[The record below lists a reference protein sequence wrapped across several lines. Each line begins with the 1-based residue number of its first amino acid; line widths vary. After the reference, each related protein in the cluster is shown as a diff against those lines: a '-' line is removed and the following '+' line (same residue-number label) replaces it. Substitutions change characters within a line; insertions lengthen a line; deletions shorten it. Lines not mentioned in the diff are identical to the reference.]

1 VYVRQGRHRQGS
13 SAVKTRGVVW
23 TAAALMAVPALG
35 LAALLLDPAGF
46 PLWRGG
52 AYSDLLIS
60 HWPIA
65 AFIRESIATWHEVPL
80 WNPLIL
86 SGMPLTADPLAGFW
100 YPPNVVAWLTSS
112 GLGFNLLFWAHLGFA
127 AWGVMR
133 LLRSEGASPPA
144 ALLGGV
150 AFAATPK
157 LVGHVG
163 LGHLTLVE
171 AVCWTPWILLAI
183 RRAIDGALEPAGRLW
198 RFGSAGALTGFVFVI
213 DPRWAIPAGLLGL
226 AYAGKCLA
234 HSQPRQ
240 GRIRFGRSLVA
251 CLIGLGVAAPALIP
265 LLELL
270 RMTTRW
276 GMAAEVA
283 EEMSLAPAR
292 LIGAALFDG
301 GGWPETQTYLGATV
315 VLLLAVGA
323 AATLRRGRFWSV
335 TLVVSLLLAL
345 GSFTPLYGWIMRFVP
360 GMSSLR
366 VPARFYLIVAL
377 AAAMLAGHAFDNL
390 REVLSDVR
398 AARRV
403 RLAAVGVGA
412 LAIALPVTALLLR
425 VKQSGASDLAQ
436 SWAGLAG
443 GILACAAAA
452 CVLVIVKG
460 TRAGRVAGMV
470 LLALVALDLGWAN
483 MFTLRVEPA
492 EAALS
497 ADACAPAGERVEYGV
512 RRTFSPSY
520 SVPQQA
526 ALLCGL
532 ELADGVNPLQLT
544 AYRDAMA
551 SATGFSTGSYSVTLP
566 PFPNGDVRVDW
577 HPTIDADALGQ
588 LNVERIVSAYP
599 IDAPDLELLAQEDG
613 QWIYRNLK
621 VRPRAWMEPD
631 DAGTGEWRSVA
642 SFEWTPNRIQI
653 RVDGPGRLVLSEVA
667 YPGWQA
673 RVDGDPVAVE
683 TYAGVLRSVE
693 LAPGEHEV
701 VFSFMPSSLYGG
713 IAIGALALLGLLV
726 LKVRR

>member
-1 VYVRQGRHRQGS
+1 
-13 SAVKTRGVVW
+13 
-23 TAAALMAVPALG
+23 MAVPALG
-35 LAALLLDPAGF
+35 LAVLLLDPTGF

-65 AFIRESIATWHEVPL
+65 AFIRESIATWHQVPL

-100 YPPNVVAWLTSS
+100 YPPNVVAWLSPS

-133 LLRSEGASPPA
+133 LLRSEGASSPA
-144 ALLGGV
+144 ALLGGI

-157 LVGHVG
+157 LAGHIG

-198 RFGSAGALTGFVFVI
+198 RFGLAGALTGLVFVI
-213 DPRWAIPAGLLGL
+213 DPRWAIPAGLLGV

-265 LLELL
+265 LLQLL
-270 RMTTRW
+270 PRTTRW
-276 GMAAEVA
+276 GMTAEVA
-283 EEMSLAPAR
+283 QEMSLAPAR

-301 GGWPETQTYLGATV
+301 GGWPEAQTYLGATV

-323 AATLRRGRFWSV
+323 TATFRRGRFWSA
-335 TLVVSLLLAL
+335 TLVVSVLLAL
-345 GSFTPLYGWIMRFVP
+345 GTFTPLYGWVMNLLP
-360 GMSSLR
+360 GMNSMR

-390 REVLSDVR
+390 REVSTR
-398 AARRV
+398 ARSARRV
-403 RLAAVGVGA
+403 RLVAVGVGA
-412 LAIALPVTALLLR
+412 LALALPVTALLL
-425 VKQSGASDLAQ
+425 QIGQPGAIVLAQ
-436 SWAGLAG
+436 AWAGLAG

-452 CVLVIVKG
+452 CVLIIAKG
-460 TRAGRVAGMV
+460 TQAGRVAGIA

-483 MFTLRVEPA
+483 VFTLRVEAA
-492 EAALS
+492 EVALS
-497 ADACAPAGERVEYGV
+497 TDACEPAGERAEYGV
-512 RRTFSPSY
+512 RRIFSPSY
-520 SVPQQA
+520 SVPQQVA
-526 ALLCGL
+526 PLCSL

-551 SATGFSTGSYSVTLP
+551 SATGFSTESYSVTLP
-566 PFPNGDVRVDW
+566 PFPDGDVRRDW
-577 HPTIDADALGQ
+577 HPTIDVDALGL
-588 LNVERIVSAYP
+588 LNVERVVSAYP
-599 IDAPDLELLAQEDG
+599 LDGPDLELLVQQDG
-613 QWIYRNLK
+613 QWVYRNLQA
-621 VRPRAWMEPD
+621 RPRAWVEPAD
-631 DAGTGEWRSVA
+631 GDAGEWRPIEA
-642 SFEWTPNRIQI
+642 LEWTPNRI
-653 RVDGPGRLVLSEVA
+653 RVDAAGPGHLVLSEEA
-667 YPGWQA
+667 YPGWEV
-673 RVDGDPVAVE
+673 RVDGTLAEVE
-683 TYAGVLRSVE
+683 TVHGVLRGVA
-693 LAPGEHEV
+693 LGPGMHTI
-701 VFSFMPSSLYGG
+701 VFDFRPPTLFVG
-713 IAIGALALLGLLV
+713 AALACLGLMLLLV
-726 LKVRR
+726 ASRWEPRARS